1 MTKSRLEK
9 VDSQTWLRGEYVT
22 YWGIIW
28 AVISIVLYL
37 NFSVVDVHTARPV
50 WFILATTGLEEI
62 GLLIS
67 GYLCWRNWQSPN
79 IPSGRAVWLLFAI
92 AIFAFFGGNLWFC
105 LWEVQWGLDPAA
117 SAGNPFFVLFY
128 LMLIAAMRLAIL
140 ERDVQLAPQQWVIV
154 GAVAAIGLTIGCWL
168 TTLPARAGV
177 PPISSSIEIA
187 QSSPNISPNI
197 SLNTR
202 RMTPTT
208 NPQSLAEPLAKST
221 FTSLATTPE
230 WVLAIDR
237 SMQPLVT
244 TFNLFYVL
252 CDLVLLAFAAI
263 LLLGFWGGQLG
274 LPWRMAAQAV
284 LCFYIADTWFASAH
298 DRVQGYESGSI
309 MEVFW
314 IFGIVQFGIAAALE
328 FDNSIRAR
336 RLARRRTAI
345 K

>member
-1 MTKSRLEK
+1 MTKSSATQL
-9 VDSQTWLRGEYVT
+9 DSKNWINGELVT

-28 AVISIVLYL
+28 AVISLVLYL
-37 NFSVVDVHTARPV
+37 NFSVVDATNTHPA
-50 WFILATTGLEEI
+50 WFILTTTGLEEI

-67 GYLCWRNWQSPN
+67 GCLCWRNWRSEY
-79 IPSGRAVWLLFAI
+79 IAGGRAVWLLFTL
-92 AIFAFFGGNLWFC
+92 AIFAFFVGNLWFS
-105 LWEVQWGLDPAA
+105 LWELRWGLDPAA

-128 LMLIAAMRLAIL
+128 LILVAGMRLAIL
-140 ERDVQLAPQQWVIV
+140 DRDVRLARQQWVV
-154 GAVAAIGLTIGCWL
+154 VMGVAALGLTMGCWL
-168 TTLPARAGV
+168 TTIPARALTD
-177 PPISSSIEIA
+177 PPAIVSMASKQVSSNRGGMMSGTAAPAI
-187 QSSPNISPNI
+187 
-197 SLNTR
+197 
-202 RMTPTT
+202 
-208 NPQSLAEPLAKST
+208 
-221 FTSLATTPE
+221 ATTVQTSPSITTEPPPE

-252 CDLVLLAFAAI
+252 CDLVLLTFAII

-274 LPWRMAAQAV
+274 LPWRMTAQAV
-284 LCFYIADTWFASAH
+284 LCFYIADTWFAYAN
-298 DRVQGYESGSI
+298 DRVQGYESGFI

-314 IFGIVQFGIAAALE
+314 VFGIVQFGIAAALE

>member
-9 VDSQTWLRGEYVT
+9 SDPQTWLTGEYVT
-22 YWGIIW
+22 YGGIIW
-28 AVISIVLYL
+28 TVLATVLYL
-37 NFSVVDVHTARPV
+37 NFSVVDAHTARPL
-50 WFILATTGLEEI
+50 WFVLATTGLEEI

-79 IPSGRAVWLLFAI
+79 ISSGRAVWLLFAI

-105 LWEVQWGLDPAA
+105 IWEVKWGLDPAA
-117 SAGNPFFVLFY
+117 SAGNPFFILFY
-128 LMLIAAMRLAIL
+128 LMLIAGMRLAIL
-140 ERDVQLAPQQWVIV
+140 DRDVQLAPQQWVVV
-154 GAVAAIGLTIGCWL
+154 GGVVAVGLTIGCWL
-168 TTLPARAGV
+168 TTLPARAMVV
-177 PPISSSIEIA
+177 PIGSSMEMA
-187 QSSPNISPNI
+187 QSSLNL
-197 SLNTR
+197 SLKTSMVAPTNHQVIASTLTSSE
-202 RMTPTT
+202 TP
-208 NPQSLAEPLAKST
+208 
-221 FTSLATTPE
+221 PE
-230 WVLAIDR
+230 WVLGIDR

-274 LPWRMAAQAV
+274 LPWRMTAQAV
-284 LCFYIADTWFASAH
+284 LCFYIADTWFASTH